1 MDVYNRESGRRTRLG
16 GRMKIVTTRRTDY
29 GIRAAVYLAGQ
40 VPDRVTA
47 GTIAAAMGIPQG
59 FLHQVLQALHRGGL
73 VSSVSG
79 RHGGYALARGPEE
92 ISVLEIVE
100 SLEGSL
106 DTGECALRGGPC
118 HWQDVCAVH
127 EVWSAGRAALADSLR
142 SSTLADVSRAD
153 QQLEA
158 GDYQVPADSHRTP
171 CRSAV
176 ELP

>member
-1 MDVYNRESGRRTRLG
+1 
-16 GRMKIVTTRRTDY
+16 MKIVTTRRTDY
-29 GIRAAVYLAGQ
+29 GIRAAVFLAGLA
-40 VPDRVTA
+40 PDRVTA
-47 GTIAAAMGIPQG
+47 GTIATEMDIPQG

-79 RHGGYALARGPEE
+79 RHGGYALVRDPEE

-127 EVWSAGRAALADSLR
+127 EVWSAGRAALAASLA
-142 SSTLADVSRAD
+142 SSTLADVSRTD
-153 QQLEA
+153 KQLEA
-158 GDYQVPADSHRTP
+158 GSYQVPADSHRAP
-171 CRSAV
+171 CRSPA